1 LVLAGVVA
9 AGCGGGQSPPGEP
22 LLSFARARPGYGA
35 DFDVAA
41 VRPDGRGIHAL
52 AGPRTPSTVVARSLP
67 RASWSPD
74 GRSLA
79 FTGTELD
86 AAHTDVYAVGVGGG
100 TARRVTRTGDAVAPI
115 WTPDGHRIVFARRR
129 SSFESSLWSI
139 DADGGQLRR
148 LARASPDESLVPSSM
163 SPDGRE
169 LAITRV
175 ACVHCR
181 PWHPRIVIARA
192 DGSRQ
197 REVVADGRDAAY
209 SPDGRRLVF
218 ASARDRN
225 GRIGSGRYAL
235 PASELYVSAADG
247 THARRL
253 TNTPNV
259 NEGYPSWSPDGA
271 RIAYQRL
278 RRGRSMAV
286 WQVNADGTCARDVL
300 SDRGTI
306 TSYYTPV
313 WRPVRSPRLGPLRC

>member
-1 LVLAGVVA
+1 MFAGVVA
-9 AGCGGGQSPPGEP
+9 AGCGGGSPEPREP

-35 DFDVAA
+35 DFDVAT
-41 VRPDGRGIHAL
+41 VRPGGRGIHAV

-67 RASWSPD
+67 RASWSPN

-86 AAHTDVYAVGVGGG
+86 AARTDVYIVGVDGGR
-100 TARRVTRTGDAVAPI
+100 ARQVTHTGDAVAPV
-115 WTPDGHRIVFARRR
+115 WSPDGRRIVFARREP
-129 SSFESSLWSI
+129 SFGSSLWSI
-139 DADGGQLRR
+139 DAHGDHLRQLT
-148 LARASPDESLVPSSM
+148 RASLDESLVPSSM
-163 SPDGRE
+163 SPNGRE

-181 PWHPRIVIARA
+181 PWHPNVVIARA
-192 DGSRQ
+192 DGSRP
-197 REVVADGRDAAY
+197 RAVVPDGRDAAF
-209 SPDGRRLVF
+209 SPDGRRIVF

-235 PASELYVSAADG
+235 AAAELYVASIDG
-247 THARRL
+247 TRPHRL
-253 TNTPNV
+253 TRTRNV

-278 RRGRSMAV
+278 RPGRSMAV
-286 WQVNADGTCARDVL
+286 WQVNADGSCARAVL

-313 WRPVRSPRLGPLRC
+313 WRPVRSARIGPLRC